1 MSPRTFTV
9 SRGRAF
15 VGTILGD
22 ELSNYSR
29 EELEAMVKHMDEFY
43 AEEEEAARREAG
55 SGAQDGEE

>member
-1 MSPRTFTV
+1 M
-9 SRGRAF
+9 
-15 VGTILGD
+15 GTILGD
-22 ELSNYSR
+22 ELSNYSP